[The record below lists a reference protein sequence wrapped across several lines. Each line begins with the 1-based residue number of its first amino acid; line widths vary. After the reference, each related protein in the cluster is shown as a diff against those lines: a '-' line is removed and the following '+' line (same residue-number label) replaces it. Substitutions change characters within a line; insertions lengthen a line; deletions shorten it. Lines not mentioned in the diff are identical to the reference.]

1 MKREIFT
8 LLTVALIGA
17 SMSLNA
23 QNPESTGT
31 GWETLMPGEPLVL
44 EEDFSGFEF
53 LHSDSIPDA
62 GNSSNNADWTEMG
75 HRDDSTSFVIAM
87 GSKDTIFYDFYHC
100 AFAPNWIAAYAFDD
114 SLTGGT
120 STMTPGM
127 SRGFVEISREWGSP
141 HFTVSGHL
149 ILDLRQLSFVE
160 VVQYSHSSCGGTKR
174 GFTMSMS
181 TDDGVTWDTVRLHCD
196 GYSYSDFDEL
206 IEHYNCQKSAHGMM
220 WEDGI
225 YNSNVML
232 RWTQDARGQ
241 AVRLH
246 DLLVFGTITNPS
258 SVEAVYDTEIEI
270 NCRHRIIMLSEVAD
284 IGIYDLKGS
293 LLKRADNV
301 QNYAVRDI
309 PDCIVLHIVCT
320 HYAVRDIPDGVYI
333 VRAKTSDKITTRRIL
348 IK

>member
-62 GNSSNNADWTEMG
+62 GNSSNNADWSEMG
-75 HRDDSTSFVIAM
+75 HRDDATSFVIAM
-87 GSKDTIFYDFYHC
+87 GSKDTLFYDFYHC
-100 AFAPNWIAAYAFDD
+100 AFAPNWIAAWAFAPDKEGD
-114 SLTGGT
+114 
-120 STMTPGM
+120 MPAGM
-127 SRGFVEISREWGSP
+127 SPGFVEISREWFKDP
-141 HFTVSGHL
+141 HWTVAGHF
-149 ILDLRQLSFVE
+149 ILDLRQLAFVE

-174 GFTMSMS
+174 GFTLAMS
-181 TDDGVTWDTVRLHCD
+181 TDDGVTWDTVRLHFNT
-196 GYSYSDFDEL
+196 YSYSDFDEQF
-206 IEHYNCQKSAHGMM
+206 EHYNCDKSAFGMM
-220 WEDGI
+220 WEDEI
-225 YNSNVML
+225 YKSNVML
-232 RWTQDARGQ
+232 RWTQDPYPQ

-246 DLLVFGTITNPS
+246 DVLVFGTITNPS
-258 SVEAVYDTEIEI
+258 SIEAVYDTEIDI

-309 PDCIVLHIVCT
+309 PD
-320 HYAVRDIPDGVYI
+320 GVYI
-333 VRAKTSDKITTRRIL
+333 VRAKTSDKITTRKL
-348 IK
+348 MIK